1 MAVSR
6 RDDLERV
13 ARDVFGWQRLRPA
26 QLKAM
31 EAVLAGRDV
40 LAVMATG
47 SGKSAIYQVPGVLLD
62 GVTLVVSPLIALQ
75 RDQISG
81 LAATKA
87 PDAVAI
93 NSLLASD
100 ENDRV
105 REAVRRRAAEYV
117 FLAPEQ
123 LANDDVVADLLQGG
137 ISLIV
142 IDEAHCVSA
151 WGHDFRPDYLRIA
164 DTIER
169 LGHPTVVALTAT
181 ASPVVRREIVEH
193 LRLRDP
199 LVIASGFDRPNIR
212 LEVFR
217 DVEDD
222 EKRDAVL
229 AAALTA
235 ARPTLL
241 YAATRADAETYA
253 ADLSCRGVRA
263 AAYHAGL
270 SRAER
275 DEVHARFRADDLDV
289 VTATSAFGMGIDKA
303 DVRAVLHA
311 SVPESLDNYYQ
322 QIGRAG
328 RDGKPAVAQLFY
340 RSEDLG
346 LAQFFTGRRAD
357 ATLPVTVY
365 QALRSAAGPLPM
377 KDLRT
382 ALGVGARS
390 VTGALNLLEEA
401 GLIRSGTVGFEVSEW
416 VGPKDAAERVAAEVE
431 RGERIEQS
439 RVQMMRGYAETV
451 DCRRLFLLGY
461 FGETLAAPCGN
472 CDRCTA
478 NAAADADG
486 EDGEEEPTAG
496 DWTAQTP
503 VVHRT
508 LGAGVVMSVEDD
520 RITVLFD
527 DYGYRTLALDAIA
540 GSDLLRRR

>member
-13 ARDVFGWQRLRPA
+13 AREVFGWQRLRPA
-26 QLKAM
+26 QLQAM

-75 RDQISG
+75 RDQITG

-123 LANDDVVADLLQGG
+123 LANDDVVADLIGGG
-137 ISLIV
+137 ISLVV

-169 LGHPTVVALTAT
+169 LGDPTVVALTAT

-217 DVEDD
+217 HVEDD

-229 AAALTA
+229 GAALTA
-235 ARPTLL
+235 ARPTLV

-253 ADLSCRGVRA
+253 DSLAHSGIRA

-275 DEVHARFRADDLDV
+275 DGVHARFRSDELDV
-289 VTATSAFGMGIDKA
+289 VAATSAFGMGIDKA

-328 RDGKPAVAQLFY
+328 RDGKPALAQLFY

-346 LAQFFTGRRAD
+346 LAQFFTGRRPD
-357 ATLPVTVY
+357 ASLPVTVY
-365 QALRSAAGPLPM
+365 QSLLSVAGPLPA
-377 KDLRT
+377 KELRT
-382 ALGVGARS
+382 ALGAGARS
-390 VTGALNLLEEA
+390 LTGALNLLEEA
-401 GLIRSGTVGFEVSEW
+401 GLIRSGSGGFEVAQR
-416 VGPKDAAERVAAEVE
+416 VGPQEAAERAEAEVE
-431 RGERIEQS
+431 RAERIDQS
-439 RVQMMRGYAETV
+439 RVQMMRGYAETL

-478 NAAADADG
+478 NAGAD
-486 EDGEEEPTAG
+486 ERQESVAG
-496 DWTAQTP
+496 DWVVQTP
-503 VVHRT
+503 VVHRSW
-508 LGAGVVMSVEDD
+508 GPGVVMSVEDD

-540 GSDLLRRR
+540 ESGLLRRR